1 MTVPIEVEYFLN
13 GIFLFFPN
21 HDFVTGGDQMN
32 QGLYWGTRL
41 TGENPWLGYLVWSK
55 IILKLSSGKKYVA
68 SMSPCLTKLWSIYIN
83 IPYIIPY
90 ITIFNQYIHFQ
101 VFCFTFILPINLNI
115 FNKIVPKS
123 RILVPWYDSTNIYGV
138 CNPS

>member
-1 MTVPIEVEYFLN
+1 MTRQLVEPSHSRPVVPWFKLQTLISSLVEKQTKSSF
-13 GIFLFFPN
+13 
-21 HDFVTGGDQMN
+21 Q
-32 QGLYWGTRL
+32 GTRL
-41 TGENPWLGYLVWSK
+41 TEVNPWLGYFVWSK

-68 SMSPCLTKLWSIYIN
+68 SMSPCITKLWSIYIN
-83 IPYIIPY
+83 IPYIIV
-90 ITIFNQYIHFQ
+90 FNQYIHFQ

-115 FNKIVPKS
+115 FKQIVPKS

>member
-55 IILKLSSGKKYVA
+55 II
-68 SMSPCLTKLWSIYIN
+68 
-83 IPYIIPY
+83 
-90 ITIFNQYIHFQ
+90 F
-101 VFCFTFILPINLNI
+101 
-115 FNKIVPKS
+115 KIVVREKI
-123 RILVPWYDSTNIYGV
+123 RRKHVTMYN
-138 CNPS
+138 